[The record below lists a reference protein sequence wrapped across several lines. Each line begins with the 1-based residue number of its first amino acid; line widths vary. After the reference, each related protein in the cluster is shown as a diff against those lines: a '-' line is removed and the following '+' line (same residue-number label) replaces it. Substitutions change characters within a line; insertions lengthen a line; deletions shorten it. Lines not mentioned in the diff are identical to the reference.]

1 MLFLVRPCR
10 LYLPSFI
17 PVFLAVFLSRL
28 GLAVLA
34 WRLGLVLVV
43 FARLPARV
51 WLYLPA
57 TANALATMR
66 WVVIPKVSRA

>member
-17 PVFLAVFLSRL
+17 PVFLSRL

-34 WRLGLVLVV
+34 WRLGLALVV
-43 FARLPARV
+43 FARLPARI

-66 WVVIPKVSRA
+66 WVVIPKVSKA